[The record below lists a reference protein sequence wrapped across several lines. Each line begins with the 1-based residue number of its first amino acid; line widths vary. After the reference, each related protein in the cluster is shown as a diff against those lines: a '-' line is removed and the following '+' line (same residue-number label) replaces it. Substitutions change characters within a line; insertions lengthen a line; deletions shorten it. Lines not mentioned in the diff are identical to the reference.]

1 MDRVKSLV
9 NYYLIYYQNKNE
21 FVPRTITSVFYD
33 GYLTIEQVF
42 SKTRMDND
50 IEEAHQWQEEFLE
63 KMSKII

>member
-1 MDRVKSLV
+1 MSLSREQLHLYH
-9 NYYLIYYQNKNE
+9 N
-21 FVPRTITSVFYD
+21 D